1 MVGFVPHIRGS
12 ALLLDSCPSLVV
24 AVFVVLLILRVR
36 RVSHWPLPSR
46 KCGWSVLCCEGF
58 FVRFDTC

>member
-36 RVSHWPLPSR
+36 RVSHWPL
-46 KCGWSVLCCEGF
+46 CQVGF
-58 FVRFDTC
+58 ESGKMLTLGLLFEASNV

>member
-12 ALLLDSCPSLVV
+12 TLLLDSCPSLVV

-36 RVSHWPLPSR
+36 RVSHWPLCQVELESG
-46 KCGWSVLCCEGF
+46 KMLTLGLLFEASNE
-58 FVRFDTC
+58 

>member
-46 KCGWSVLCCEGF
+46 IR
-58 FVRFDTC
+58 VR

>member
-1 MVGFVPHIRGS
+1 MVGFVPRIRGS

-36 RVSHWPLPSR
+36 RVSHWPLCQVELESG
-46 KCGWSVLCCEGF
+46 KMLTLGLLFEASSE
-58 FVRFDTC
+58 

>member
-24 AVFVVLLILRVR
+24 AMFVVLLILRVR
-36 RVSHWPLPSR
+36 RVSHWPLCQVELESG
-46 KCGWSVLCCEGF
+46 KMLTLGLLFEASNE
-58 FVRFDTC
+58 

>member
-36 RVSHWPLPSR
+36 RVSHWPLCPVEFESG
-46 KCGWSVLCCEGF
+46 KMLTLGLLFEASNE
-58 FVRFDTC
+58 